1 MKVSPPRLL
10 NVKSGEWKL
19 VLSLFFLLAIN
30 TLVLELSDVVA
41 MAGFIS
47 NIGASGILWLWVVDM
62 LITLLAVGGYAL
74 AVDRT
79 PRVRLMAWLL
89 GGLAAVYL
97 ILQLLFGYHAPDWLT
112 YPSLYIVADLQSA
125 IFPLTLWTLA
135 NDVYTMSD
143 GKRLFPIIGAGFA
156 VGSVLGNGLA
166 AGSAVLAPDS
176 SKNVASLLTLMAIIL
191 LGGIVLL
198 WYAFHDR
205 TVRARQARETGIN
218 VRETAQVGVDFFT
231 SVPLF
236 GYLAIAMLLAGLSL
250 TIVEYHFLSTAE
262 QSVAN
267 SLQFQAFYGT
277 YKMALIV
284 TILLSQWLVAGRL
297 LKRVPIKNTFLVLPV
312 ALVVAAGCVLAAP
325 GLMGAAAG
333 RFLVRWVQRAWDE
346 LARKALQGLVP
357 DERRGRIS
365 TIMDSYFYAV
375 ATVAGCL
382 IMGGLLLAAASG
394 WLPDG
399 TVVTIYLLI
408 AALAAI
414 GTVWAS
420 LRLRSVYD
428 KSLLDWR
435 LARSRRKSMLDGIEF

>member
-1 MKVSPPRLL
+1 MKVKPSQLL
-10 NVKSGEWKL
+10 NIKSGEWKL
-19 VLSLFFLLAIN
+19 VLSLFSLLAIN

-47 NIGASGILWLWVVDM
+47 NIGAPSILWLWVADM

-74 AVDRT
+74 AIDRT

-97 ILQLLFGYHAPDWLT
+97 VLLLLFGYHAPDWLT
-112 YPSLYIVADLQSA
+112 YPSLYIIADLQSA

-143 GKRLFPIIGAGFA
+143 GKRLFPIIGTGFA
-156 VGSVLGNGLA
+156 VGSVFGNGLA
-166 AGSAVLAPDS
+166 AGSAVLVSDPS
-176 SKNVASLLTLMAIIL
+176 RNVSNLLALMAIIL

-198 WYAFHDR
+198 WYAFHNR
-205 TVRARQARETGIN
+205 PVRARQARESGIN
-218 VRETAQVGVDFFT
+218 VRETAQIGVDFFKG
-231 SVPLF
+231 VPLF

-250 TIVEYHFLSTAE
+250 TIVEYHFLATAE

-277 YKMALIV
+277 YKMALILA
-284 TILLSQWLVAGRL
+284 ILLSQWLVAGRL
-297 LKRVPIKNTFLVLPV
+297 LKRVPIKDAFLVLPV
-312 ALVVAAGCVLAAP
+312 ALVVAVGCVLAVP
-325 GLMGAAAG
+325 GLLGAAAG
-333 RFLVRWVQRAWDE
+333 RFLARWMQRAWDE

-365 TIMDSYFYAV
+365 TFMDSYFYAV

-382 IMGGLLLAAASG
+382 IMGGLLFAAVSG

-399 TVVTIYLLI
+399 TVIMTYLLI

-414 GTVWAS
+414 GAVWAS
-420 LRLRSVYD
+420 LRLRIVYD

-435 LARSRRKSMLDGIEF
+435 LARSRRKSVLDGIEF

>member
-1 MKVSPPRLL
+1 MRVSLSQLL
-10 NVKSGEWKL
+10 NIKSGEWKL

-47 NIGASGILWLWVVDM
+47 NIGVSGILWLWVADM
-62 LITLLAVGGYAL
+62 IITLLAVGGYAL
-74 AVDRT
+74 AVDRV

-89 GGLAAVYL
+89 GGLAVIYL
-97 ILQLLFGYHAPDWLT
+97 ILQLLFGYRAPDWLT
-112 YPSLYIVADLQSA
+112 YPSLYIIADLQSA

-135 NDVYTMSD
+135 NDVYTMSE

-166 AGSAVLAPDS
+166 AGSAVLAPDPS
-176 SKNVASLLTLMAIIL
+176 RNVSSLLALMAVIL
-191 LGGIVLL
+191 LSGILLL
-198 WYAFHDR
+198 WYAFRNR

-218 VRETAQVGVDFFT
+218 VRETAQVGVDFFKN
-231 SVPLF
+231 VPLF

-250 TIVEYHFLSTAE
+250 TVVEYHFFFTAE

-277 YKMALIV
+277 YKMALIL

-297 LKRVPIKNTFLVLPV
+297 LRRVPIKSTFLALPA
-312 ALVVAAGCVLAAP
+312 ALVVAVGLLLAAP

-333 RFLVRWVQRAWDE
+333 RFLARWMQRAWDE

-365 TIMDSYFYAV
+365 TIMDSYFYTV
-375 ATVAGCL
+375 ATMIGCL
-382 IMGGLLLAAASG
+382 ILGGLLLAAGLG

-399 TVVTIYLLI
+399 TVVTIYLLV

-414 GTVWAS
+414 GAVWAS
-420 LRLRSVYD
+420 LHVRSVYD